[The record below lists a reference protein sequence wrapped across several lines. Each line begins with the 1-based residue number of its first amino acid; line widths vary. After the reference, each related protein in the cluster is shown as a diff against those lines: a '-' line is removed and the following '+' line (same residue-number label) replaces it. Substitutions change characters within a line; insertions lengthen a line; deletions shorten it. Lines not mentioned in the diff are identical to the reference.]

1 MEITIDTSS
10 RTPINVVA
18 LLRQHA
24 ATIVLVLYQLCIVVA
39 FATIAIE
46 SYFWLKR
53 PFLGAFF
60 EQTMVVNDVHKNSP
74 PMEWGALRAGIQT
87 PSQILEVNHQPVQTA
102 GEVARILENFHP
114 GETIPVKV
122 RNLTTNEVL
131 IVDVDL
137 SRFPD
142 NDRMNFLYLPYLTG
156 LIYLGASLWVT
167 GLRRNDPAGRAFS
180 VMSASVAIGLAG
192 LFNVYT
198 THTLV
203 PLWTLG
209 LTLTGGGFIALSA
222 SFPQPLRL
230 LPKYPWLR
238 WSGYA
243 IGILLFLYA
252 LPSLYDTTDPIAYY
266 LRWRIIYTFVG
277 LSILEFIA
285 TTMYRYFTSESPVAR
300 GQSAWIIGGALAGLG
315 PITIFL
321 ISTITGNT
329 STFNP
334 IIILPTGLFPIAIGY
349 AVLRYRLLNTDY
361 LLSRGLLYALLSILA
376 ASGYALLVSGLTLI
390 FGETVKAQNPFIIGA
405 MVFFLALLLNPLRN
419 RLQQMVDLAFFKG
432 QTAYRARAQ
441 AFSRELTQAM
451 ELPQIVALLRKYLE
465 ESLVPNRVHVFVYD
479 SLSAQYHAMPDQT
492 RRPTTDIRFPAN
504 SPLVQR
510 LSSQSSGLFLQ
521 EDGRDLLAGLEI
533 DRPRLALLQTQLFVP
548 LPGRNRLTGWIA
560 IGARRSGE
568 PYNSQDINFIENLG
582 DQVALAIERAQVLS
596 DLERRVNE
604 MNVMSRIAQGIN
616 ITLQFDDILELL
628 YAQTNLLIPSRD
640 FRITLAETH
649 SHILYHAFYLEN
661 DDRLNHLENK
671 PLPEGRGL
679 EYAVVRSNRAIIT
692 DDYERECRNRAVLP
706 SMQGIFAW
714 IGVPLNAG
722 AETIGVFSLGSRD
735 PSVTYTDEQRR
746 VLQAI
751 ADQAAGAIIKARLL
765 QESEQR
771 ARQLATL
778 NELSRDLGS
787 TLELD
792 PLLERVLRSSVEIL
806 ECEAGSLFLV
816 DQQTNELVFE
826 VTVGP
831 VAANL
836 VGQRLPPG
844 TGLVGKAVETRR
856 PVVAND
862 VLRNREWFDKPDEQ
876 TGFVTRALLVIPMQV
891 KDRVVGVIEVINKR
905 NGMPFNEDDQELLT
919 AFAAQAA
926 VAYENARLYTMTDQ
940 ALASRVEELSVMQRI
955 DRELNANL
963 DVERAM
969 RTTLDWAMRRSGA
982 SAGLIGMVEE
992 SGLRII
998 ASQGYR
1004 TELLSYRDGYLPT
1017 DDLASLNKA
1026 IKSGQ
1031 AHFVQQNPNTP
1042 NTDILLDGG
1051 QTQWVIPI
1059 RREAQVIGLMLV
1071 ESEDAAINNE
1081 ENQAFLT
1088 RLSDHASIAISNAQL
1103 YAAVQQANQAK
1114 SEFVSMVSHELK
1126 TPMTSIRGYT
1136 DLLAAGAV
1144 GPVNEAQ
1151 LNFLD
1156 TIRSNVERMQVLVS
1170 DLADAARIEAGRL
1183 RLDFSAVS
1191 IADVTKEVIRSAR
1204 AQLESK
1210 EQNLHV
1216 DIPADLPAVWGDRGR
1231 IIQILTNLVSN
1242 AYKYSPPKADI
1253 FITAQAA
1260 DNIWDQNGAP
1270 KVVHLAVRDTGYGIS
1285 EADQHKIFQKFF
1297 RAEDQAIR
1305 NAPGTGLGLNITKY
1319 MIELQ
1324 GGKIWFE
1331 SELRKGTTFHFT
1343 IPIAEV
1349 G

>member
-1 MEITIDTSS
+1 MEVSIDKTS
-10 RTPINVVA
+10 RTPFNLVA
-18 LLRQHA
+18 FLRQYA
-24 ATIVLVLYQLCIVVA
+24 AAIILVMYQLLIVA
-39 FATIAIE
+39 SFAVIAIE
-46 SYFWLKR
+46 SYFWMQR

-60 EQTMVVNDVHKNSP
+60 EQTMVVNDVHKNAP
-74 PMEWGALRAGIQT
+74 PSDWGALQAGIEN
-87 PSQILEVNHQPVQTA
+87 PSQILEVNNIPVATA
-102 GEVARILENFHP
+102 RDVARILKNFHP
-114 GETIPVKV
+114 GETVPVKV
-122 RNLTTNEVL
+122 HNLTTDEILTAN
-131 IVDVDL
+131 VDL
-137 SRFPD
+137 HTFP
-142 NDRMNFLYLPYLTG
+142 NQDRLSFLYLPYLTG

-180 VMSASVAIGLAG
+180 IMAASVAIGLAG
-192 LFNVYT
+192 LFSVYT
-198 THTLV
+198 THTLATV
-203 PLWTLG
+203 WTLG
-209 LTLTGGGFIALSA
+209 LALTGGGFFALSV
-222 SFPQPLRL
+222 SFPQPLRIL
-230 LPKYPWLR
+230 SKYPWLR

-243 IGILLFLYA
+243 LGILLFLYA
-252 LPSLYDTTDPIAYY
+252 LPSLYDKSDPIGYY
-266 LRWRIIYTFVG
+266 VRWRNIYIFVG
-277 LSILEFIA
+277 ISILGFIA
-285 TTMYRYFTSESPVAR
+285 TTTYRYFTSESPVAR
-300 GQSAWIIGGALAGLG
+300 GQSGWIIGGAAFGLG
-315 PITIFL
+315 PIAVFL
-321 ISTITGNT
+321 ISTITGGTYN
-329 STFNP
+329 FDP
-334 IIILPTGLFPIAIGY
+334 ILMLPAGLFPIATGY

-390 FGETVKAQNPFIIGA
+390 FGETINAQNPLIVGL
-405 MVFFLALLLNPLRN
+405 MVFILALSLNPFRN

-432 QTAYRARAQ
+432 QTAYRARTQ

-451 ELPQIVALLRKYLE
+451 ELPQIVVLLRKYLE

-479 SLSAQYHAMPDQT
+479 SLSAQYQAMPDQT

-510 LSSQSSGLFLQ
+510 LASQPSGLFLQ
-521 EDGRDLLAGLEI
+521 EDDRDLLTGLEA
-533 DRPRLALLQTQLFVP
+533 DRARLALLQTQLFVP
-548 LPGRNRLTGWIA
+548 LPGRNRLTGWLA

-640 FRITLAETH
+640 FRITLAESH
-649 SHILYHAFYLEN
+649 SRILYHAFYLEN

-679 EYAVVRSNRAIIT
+679 EYAVARSNRAITT

-706 SMQGIFAW
+706 SMQGVYAW

-735 PSVTYTDEQRR
+735 PSTSYTDEQRR

-771 ARQLATL
+771 ARQLAML

-836 VGQRLPPG
+836 VGQRLPAG
-844 TGLVGKAVETRR
+844 TGLVGKAVDTRR

-876 TGFVTRALLVIPMQV
+876 TGFITRALLVIPMQV

-982 SAGLIGMVEE
+982 SAGVIGMLEE
-992 SGLRII
+992 AGLRVI

-1004 TELLSYRDGYLPT
+1004 VELMPYRDGYLPS
-1017 DDLASLNKA
+1017 DLPSLNKA

-1031 AHFVQQNPNTP
+1031 AAFIQQNPDEP
-1042 NTDILLDGG
+1042 NMGILLDGG
-1051 QTQWVIPI
+1051 QAQWVIPI

-1071 ESEDAAINNE
+1071 ESEESTLSHE

-1151 LNFLD
+1151 SNFLD

-1191 IADVTKEVIRSAR
+1191 IADVTQEVIRSAR
-1204 AQLESK
+1204 AQLEAK
-1210 EQNLHV
+1210 EQTLHV

-1253 FITAQAA
+1253 FITAEAA
-1260 DNIWDQNGAP
+1260 DNIWDKNGAP
-1270 KVVHLAVRDTGYGIS
+1270 RVVHLAVRDTGFGIS
-1285 EADQHKIFQKFF
+1285 EADQRKIFQKFF

-1324 GGKIWFE
+1324 GGQIWFE